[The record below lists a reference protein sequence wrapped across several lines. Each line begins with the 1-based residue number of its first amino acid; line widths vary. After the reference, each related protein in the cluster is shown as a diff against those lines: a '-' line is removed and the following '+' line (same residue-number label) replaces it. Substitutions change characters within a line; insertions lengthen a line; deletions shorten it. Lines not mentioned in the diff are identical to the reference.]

1 MKIDLVIPSLSVGGS
16 ERQLVGLAVGLEAAG
31 HDVHVITL
39 RAGGVLEEELF
50 GRGIGITQ
58 IWSFEG
64 IQESYGWLRGGVRL
78 VRQMLHL
85 GRHWRIRKPDAIQVW
100 LPEAQV
106 IALPVAAMLRIR
118 QRTLA
123 LRSMSAPVRLTVSKR
138 WLVRL
143 AALCSSLVTANAHAI
158 FDDPGWPIAGRTR
171 RVIPNAVSTPKW
183 ISSPDRQ
190 PARGIVVANLTPIK
204 GHRLLIEALALL
216 DDPPLFTF
224 VGSGR
229 DKEALERLLAET
241 HLEGKVQFVENVID
255 PGPLLAEAQF
265 FVLPSLSEGLPNSI
279 LEAMAAG
286 LPTIAFRV
294 GGIPEIVTDGE
305 TGILVE
311 SGDIQEFAR
320 AISLV
325 SGDPVWRRRAGESAS
340 ARARLFSWPSIISQ
354 HLEAMGATTLR
365 GLEGTERSAQ

>member
-1 MKIDLVIPSLSVGGS
+1 MKIDLVVPSLNVGGS
-16 ERQLVGLAVGLEAAG
+16 EKQLVGLAVGLEAAG

-39 RAGGVLEEELF
+39 RVGGVFEEELL

-58 IWSFEG
+58 VRSFNG
-64 IQESYGWLRGGVRL
+64 IQDSYGWLKGGVRL
-78 VRQMLHL
+78 VREMIHL
-85 GRHWRIRKPDAIQVW
+85 GRHWSIRKPDAIQAW

-118 QRTLA
+118 HRTMS
-123 LRSMSAPVRLTVSKR
+123 LRSMSAPVRLTVPKR
-138 WLVRL
+138 WLFRS
-143 AALCSSLVTANAHAI
+143 AALSSSLVTANAQAI
-158 FDDPGWPIAGRTR
+158 LDDPGWPISGRPH
-171 RVIPNAVSTPKW
+171 RVISNAVSAPNW

-190 PARGIVVANLTPIK
+190 PARGIVVANFTPIK
-204 GHRLLIEALALL
+204 GHRLLIESLALL
-216 DDPPLFTF
+216 EDPPLFTF
-224 VGSGR
+224 VGSGGE
-229 DKEALERLLAET
+229 KEALERLLAET

-265 FVLPSLSEGLPNSI
+265 SVLPSLSEGLPNSI

-311 SGDIQEFAR
+311 PGDIQELAR

-325 SGDPVWRRRAGESAS
+325 AGDPAWRRRAGESAS
-340 ARARLFSWPSIISQ
+340 ARARLFSWPSVISQ
-354 HLEAMGATTLR
+354 HLEVMGATAVA
-365 GLEGTERSAQ
+365 GLEGTEGGAQ